1 MLACNDMD
9 TYRSMLGACSNKEE
23 SSAPATYEI
32 VDEEC
37 QESTVVTIE
46 YSPSEDGLID
56 QCSFT

>member
-1 MLACNDMD
+1 MD

-46 YSPSEDGLID
+46 YSPSEDGLVD